1 MDGDV
6 VEEDFGGFGG
16 DSGEGEGGEAAG
28 EGGDGPEIGAGE
40 EALEV
45 GGGEGDSVVFED
57 FGEEEEEGSRE
68 GFVGWLE
75 AGGADG
81 ERREFWRYRNHFS
94 GPPGFEAP
102 AGRLRVRAVCVIAAC
117 RLRKGGNSVGS
128 IAAAGTS
135 GINSPM
141 VPAALNRPLPRAGET
156 ERVILALRDSFP
168 HIR

>member
-16 DSGEGEGGEAAG
+16 DAGEG

-117 RLRKGGNSVGS
+117 RLRNGGKLRWFYRRRWQLRFS
-128 IAAAGTS
+128 
-135 GINSPM
+135 
-141 VPAALNRPLPRAGET
+141 RPSFRPQASTRRWFRLP
-156 ERVILALRDSFP
+156 
-168 HIR
+168 